1 MDIYSLSY
9 DDIVNSISPNKKDL
23 LIEFRNNLKYIND
36 EVYSD
41 FKKLGDMILESE
53 QLDTYQYS
61 DYVFSGEKVIYYFNP
76 KYRRSKKNFTCP
88 VNGQVYTKG
97 ELAFIFKPFI
107 YLPDK
112 KEVYTIKEIKASSYE
127 DDFFPDNINS
137 FDDFYYKIENS
148 YTLGLDK
155 YYNFS
160 TCIGGS
166 IKLIKLR

>member
-1 MDIYSLSY
+1 MNIYSLSY
-9 DDIVNSISPNKKDL
+9 DDILNTRLPYRKYL
-23 LIEFRNNLKYIND
+23 LIEFKNNLKYVND
-36 EVYSD
+36 KVYSD
-41 FKKLGDMILESE
+41 YKTLGDMILESE
-53 QLDTYQYS
+53 QIDTYEYS

-112 KEVYTIKEIKASSYE
+112 KESYTIKEIKASSYE
-127 DDFFPDNINS
+127 EDFFPNNINS
-137 FDDFYYKIENS
+137 FDEFYYKVENS